1 MNALLLK
8 FFQMKSCFMF
18 QSFKTARIPGCY
30 EAANF
35 ALIVE
40 SVLIARSN
48 SLEYND
54 HQCTLDSEDAYWHT
68 TAG

>member
-8 FFQMKSCFMF
+8 FFQMKSCCMF

-40 SVLIARSN
+40 SVLIAKK
-48 SLEYND
+48 
-54 HQCTLDSEDAYWHT
+54 
-68 TAG
+68 

>member
-8 FFQMKSCFMF
+8 YFQMKSCCMF

-30 EAANF
+30 EAANC

-40 SVLIARSN
+40 SILIAKK
-48 SLEYND
+48 
-54 HQCTLDSEDAYWHT
+54 
-68 TAG
+68 